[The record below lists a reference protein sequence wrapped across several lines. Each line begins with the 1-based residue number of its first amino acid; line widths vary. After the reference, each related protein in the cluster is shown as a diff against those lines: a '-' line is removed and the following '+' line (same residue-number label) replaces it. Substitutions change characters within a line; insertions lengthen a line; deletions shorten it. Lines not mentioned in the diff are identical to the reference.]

1 MPPPLLHA
9 PALQQALAVLQP
21 PRLRQ
26 RIEAA
31 LAEEEAYAADEL
43 VELAE
48 ELLHHLAAVGIAHY
62 LWKAPQK
69 EVYNDFLLQLFNGGG
84 HDLNAGPLYR
94 WAANMVRECPAMEAS
109 PLRAFFWERTADGR
123 EVLAVRVNRLSDLRN
138 QVMHGFFV
146 LPPQR
151 NRAEAEAIGEL
162 LLELHQAAALQAHGD
177 LHFLNKGA
185 YSGTWN
191 ITEPAQWEALRG
203 ETPFG
208 RLVERVL
215 AERSPTFWERE
226 ELCFSSA
233 NVDLVPDPLKVFVEG
248 RDRGAFACWAH
259 PDDPRRQATYAA
271 IGNWLRARPGTLTV
285 AYALQGTG
293 LSFTAPFMLE
303 RLASLLET
311 APPPKRRSP
320 ADRLKAARAAHP
332 GQVVVL
338 VDQVHEA
345 LFSPQHITSACDLLY
360 ENRVLLVATGQHHG
374 HLDGFFNA
382 AHTLPHPSSVPTP
395 AQRRTAMHNVLR
407 FKGPFG
413 DRSEDRAEVEDLH
426 RIVDL
431 LCEAL
436 QQGRTVVA
444 RRFADEHQLPIEP
457 VHEAFALLAPWVHP
471 GRIPFAEDA
480 VHELY
485 GYPLDL
491 TEASPIYLALGRRD
505 LTLEYQHRILA
516 P

>member
-123 EVLAVRVNRLSDLRN
+123 EVLAARVNRLSDLRN
-138 QVMHGFFV
+138 QVMH
-146 LPPQR
+146 
-151 NRAEAEAIGEL
+151 
-162 LLELHQAAALQAHGD
+162 
-177 LHFLNKGA
+177 
-185 YSGTWN
+185 
-191 ITEPAQWEALRG
+191 
-203 ETPFG
+203 
-208 RLVERVL
+208 
-215 AERSPTFWERE
+215 
-226 ELCFSSA
+226 
-233 NVDLVPDPLKVFVEG
+233 
-248 RDRGAFACWAH
+248 
-259 PDDPRRQATYAA
+259 
-271 IGNWLRARPGTLTV
+271 
-285 AYALQGTG
+285 
-293 LSFTAPFMLE
+293 
-303 RLASLLET
+303 
-311 APPPKRRSP
+311 
-320 ADRLKAARAAHP
+320 
-332 GQVVVL
+332 
-338 VDQVHEA
+338 
-345 LFSPQHITSACDLLY
+345 
-360 ENRVLLVATGQHHG
+360 
-374 HLDGFFNA
+374 GFFNA

-407 FKGPFG
+407 FKGPFA

-426 RIVDL
+426 HIVDL
-431 LCEAL
+431 LCGAL

-444 RRFADEHQLPIEP
+444 HRFAEEHQLPIEP
-457 VHEAFALLAPWVHP
+457 MHEAFTLLAPWVHP